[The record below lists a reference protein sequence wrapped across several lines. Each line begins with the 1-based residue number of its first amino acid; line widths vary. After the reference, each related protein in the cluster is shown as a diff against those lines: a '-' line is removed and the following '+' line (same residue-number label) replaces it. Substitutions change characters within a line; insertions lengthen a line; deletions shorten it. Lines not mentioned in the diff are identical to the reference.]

1 MRNSNFVDYG
11 DILDVEDISKL
22 LNISKRSA
30 REFIKANGGLL
41 ISGKWLIG
49 KVKVMELFSM

>member
-1 MRNSNFVDYG
+1 MDNRFDTYG
-11 DILDVEDISKL
+11 DILDANDVARL
-22 LNISKRSA
+22 LSISKRSA

-49 KVKVMELFSM
+49 KAKIEELFSK

>member
-1 MRNSNFVDYG
+1 MHSRFDDYG
-11 DILDVEDISKL
+11 DILDANDVARL
-22 LNISKRSA
+22 LSISKRSA